1 MDHKELS
8 GFKKWFAGY
17 CASFAVSHEEDQG
30 NFALKEQHT
39 HDVCANIVRIAA
51 DLSLDGRRS
60 LLAEVIALFHDVG
73 RFPQYQKF
81 RTFND
86 RSSANHAAL
95 GAKVLLEHRVLDSLP
110 KRDRELVVHVVA
122 MHNVFSLPD
131 SLDNDTL
138 LLLRM
143 VRDADKIDIMRVM
156 IAHCGRREEERSAI
170 VGLGL
175 PDAPG
180 YSAEILARLENR
192 EMVRMSSLKALND
205 FKLLQLAWIY
215 DLNFTSSLRMVKE
228 RAYVLA
234 LAAMLPPV
242 DEISRAVMRI
252 QNYVDE
258 KIRDERAGNPVLKR
272 VDENG

>member
-1 MDHKELS
+1 MS
-8 GFKKWFAGY
+8 GFKNWFAGY

-39 HDVCANIVRIAA
+39 HDVCANIVRLAA

-73 RFPQYQKF
+73 RFPQYQMF

-86 RSSANHAAL
+86 RNSANHAAL
-95 GAKVLLEHRVLDSLP
+95 GAKVLLEHRVLEALP
-110 KRDRELVVHVVA
+110 KRERYLVVHVVA
-122 MHNVFSLPD
+122 MHNVFSVPKNI
-131 SLDNDTL
+131 DNDTL

-156 IAHCGRREEERSAI
+156 IAYCGSPEEERSAI

-180 YSAEILARLENR
+180 YSAEILAQLENR
-192 EMVRMSSLKALND
+192 EMVRMSSLKTLND

-215 DLNFTSSLRMVKE
+215 DLNFTSSLQMVKE
-228 RAYVLA
+228 RAYVPA

-242 DEISRAVMRI
+242 DEISRAIRRI
-252 QNYVDE
+252 QDYINKKTGD
-258 KIRDERAGNPVLKR
+258 N
-272 VDENG
+272 NG